1 MQYISPRRLYFATTS
16 NLNPPCQA
24 PKYPSLPRHSS
35 SSRTHVAQKSLT
47 ASCFSKCAAA
57 RQTTTSVSLPGSTP
71 LAMLQST
78 TVSLLQSTA
87 VSLLQS
93 TVFPQAATE
102 HGLSTGTSGTERRT
116 AATGLCVGPQRK
128 SVGSSPHRCDTMHV
142 GQHTRPQISAPSCS
156 SADTVDSPRDNSFSH
171 VLLWI
176 WHTVC

>member
-1 MQYISPRRLYFATTS
+1 MSFQSQLLQSTYL
-16 NLNPPCQA
+16 
-24 PKYPSLPRHSS
+24 
-35 SSRTHVAQKSLT
+35 QKCSYT
-47 ASCFSKCAAA
+47 NNSFGRSGSTERC
-57 RQTTTSVSLPGSTP
+57 RQTTTSVSLLRSTP

-93 TVFPQAATE
+93 MVFPQAATE

-156 SADTVDSPRDNSFSH
+156 SADAVDSPRDNSFSH

>member
-1 MQYISPRRLYFATTS
+1 LQYISPRRLYFATTS

-78 TVSLLQSTA
+78 AVSLLQSTA

-93 TVFPQAATE
+93 TKACRGRQICQQARQRANQACLHCDRQRRKRVWE
-102 HGLSTGTSGTERRT
+102 SHGAKRLTFQIFFDG
-116 AATGLCVGPQRK
+116 CVA
-128 SVGSSPHRCDTMHV
+128 VE
-142 GQHTRPQISAPSCS
+142 
-156 SADTVDSPRDNSFSH
+156 ADE
-171 VLLWI
+171 LQK
-176 WHTVC
+176 

>member
-102 HGLSTGTSGTERRT
+102 HGLSTGTSANSYYRRRIAIGAN
-116 AATGLCVGPQRK
+116 AAFRSHGH
-128 SVGSSPHRCDTMHV
+128 SM
-142 GQHTRPQISAPSCS
+142 
-156 SADTVDSPRDNSFSH
+156 SFSYH
-171 VLLWI
+171 EITRLK
-176 WHTVC
+176 